1 MAFNLKT
8 FTATIGRYGLA
19 SPNKFQVAIV
29 GSDKLTHESLN
40 LMCESVSIAG
50 RSVQSIMDLRYGQR
64 REIAYNAPVYNPITL
79 SFLCTGEYR
88 EKDYFDRWNN
98 SIVNSATGF
107 DVAYYKDY
115 IGSMTV
121 TTLDKNGEKNEKTS
135 YEIKYEEVY
144 PKDITAIE
152 LNHST
157 TNATVKLTV
166 TMNYSKWTTKS
177 IPHDTKVFKPSSAQ
191 YDYEYNQ

>member
-1 MAFNLKT
+1 MAFNLKA
-8 FTATIGRYGLA
+8 FTGAIGKYGLA
-19 SPNKFQVAIV
+19 SPNKFQVAIF
-29 GSDKLTHESLN
+29 SPAMEDNTDLN

-50 RSVQSIMDLRYGQR
+50 RSVQSIMDLRYGLR

-98 SIVNSATGF
+98 KIVNSATGF

-121 TTLDKNGEKNEKTS
+121 TTLDKNGKSHEKS

-166 TMNYSKWTTKS
+166 TMNYSKWTTKK
-177 IPHDTKVFKPSSAQ
+177 IPHNKVASQNFVG
-191 YDYEYNQ
+191 DYTF

>member
-1 MAFNLKT
+1 MPGFNLDS
-8 FTATIGRYGLA
+8 FTGAIGKYGLA
-19 SPNKFQVAIV
+19 SPNKFQVAIF
-29 GSDKLTHESLN
+29 GPGGESSGEDIN
-40 LMCESVSIAG
+40 LMCESASIAG
-50 RSVQSIMDLRYGQR
+50 RSVQSIMDLRYGLR

-98 SIVNSATGF
+98 KIVNSATGF

-121 TTLDKNGEKNEKTS
+121 TTLDKNGKPNKNS

-177 IPHDTKVFKPSSAQ
+177 IPYHDLLQQKGHKVSLF
-191 YDYEYNQ
+191 

>member
-121 TTLDKNGEKNEKTS
+121 TTLDKNGEKDEDSS

-177 IPHDTKVFKPSSAQ
+177 IPHYSQNIQNRSVRG
-191 YDYEYNQ
+191 YEG

>member
-79 SFLCTGEYR
+79 SFLCTEKYR

-177 IPHDTKVFKPSSAQ
+177 IPHYSQNIQNRSVRG
-191 YDYEYNQ
+191 YEG

>member
-177 IPHDTKVFKPSSAQ
+177 IPHYSQNIQNRSVRG
-191 YDYEYNQ
+191 YEG

>member
-121 TTLDKNGEKNEKTS
+121 TTLDKNGKKDENS
-135 YEIKYEEVY
+135 YEIKYEEIY

-157 TNATVKLTV
+157 TNATVKLSV
-166 TMNYSKWTTKS
+166 TMNYSKWTTKK
-177 IPHDTKVFKPSSAQ
+177 IPHKADTKQNFIG
-191 YDYEYNQ
+191 NT